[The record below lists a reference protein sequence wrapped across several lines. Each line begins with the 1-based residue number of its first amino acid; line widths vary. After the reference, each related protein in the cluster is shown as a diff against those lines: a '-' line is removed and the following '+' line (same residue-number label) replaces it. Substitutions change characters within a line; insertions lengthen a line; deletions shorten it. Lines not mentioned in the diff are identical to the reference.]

1 VKLVERDRARK
12 LRRENGLPIK
22 VIAAE
27 LGVSPSSV
35 SRWVRDVEL
44 SAEQEAALRDA
55 NPIYNRHGVPSE
67 RIALTVN
74 VHLGNGLTLEQ
85 IEDWWL
91 IRLGLSR
98 RSLRR
103 AVVNRPSRASQRKR
117 RTLAYGTVRVSVSST
132 FLVQSIFGAIQ
143 TYAGLRRSEWLG

>member
-103 AVVNRPSRASQRKR
+103 AVV
-117 RTLAYGTVRVSVSST
+117 
-132 FLVQSIFGAIQ
+132 LVQSIFGAIP

>member
-1 VKLVERDRARK
+1 MVDLFVHF
-12 LRRENGLPIK
+12 LRRC
-22 VIAAE
+22 
-27 LGVSPSSV
+27 
-35 SRWVRDVEL
+35 
-44 SAEQEAALRDA
+44 
-55 NPIYNRHGVPSE
+55 YGVPSE

-103 AVVNRPSRASQRKR
+103 AVV
-117 RTLAYGTVRVSVSST
+117 
-132 FLVQSIFGAIQ
+132 LVQSIFGAIP